1 MLTNRL
7 RVAQKPSKCEGMATT
22 AHMTQPYLLLLS
34 ATQNEA
40 RNLLSE
46 FVDPQHTEHLGKTS
60 IQGKFAGKQC
70 HLVHT
75 GIGVVNTAH
84 ALTRQF
90 EAELPALVI
99 QFGIAGAYVPA
110 CLPVASVAL
119 ATEEIYGDVGVITP
133 DGWKPADEIGIPLV
147 PGDDPLFN
155 RFPLDLEMV
164 RRAAELCGAR
174 CGPFVT
180 VSQCTGV
187 QALGD
192 TLHHRFSAL
201 CESMEGAAAAHI
213 CALYNVPFLE
223 VRGISNLVE
232 DRARARW
239 NITGAATVAQ
249 QAVIKIVEHEQ
260 LT

>member
-1 MLTNRL
+1 
-7 RVAQKPSKCEGMATT
+7 MATT
-22 AHMTQPYLLLLS
+22 THTTQPQLLLLS

-40 RNLLSE
+40 RGLLSE
-46 FVDPQHTEHLGKTS
+46 FVGQQYTEHLGKTS
-60 IQGKFAGKQC
+60 IQGTLAGKPC
-70 HLVHT
+70 RLVYT

-84 ALTRQF
+84 ALTCQF

-110 CLPVASVAL
+110 RLPIASVAL
-119 ATEEIYGDVGVITP
+119 ATEENYGDVGVITP

-155 RFPLDLEMV
+155 RFPLDLELV
-164 RRAAELCGAR
+164 ERAAQLCGASY
-174 CGPFVT
+174 GPFVT

-192 TLHHRFSAL
+192 TLHHRFGAL

-239 NITGAATVAQ
+239 NIVGAATVAQ
-249 QAVIKIVEHEQ
+249 QAVMKIVEHEQ
-260 LT
+260 IM